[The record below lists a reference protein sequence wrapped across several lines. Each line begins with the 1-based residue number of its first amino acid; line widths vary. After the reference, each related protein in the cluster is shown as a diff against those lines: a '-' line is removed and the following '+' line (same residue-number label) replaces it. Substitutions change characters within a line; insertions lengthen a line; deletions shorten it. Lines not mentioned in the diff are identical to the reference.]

1 AGELVGAA
9 ARVATQLRAAGLRQG
24 DRALLVYLPGLDF
37 VRSLVGCL
45 VAGVLPVPVFPPPP
59 FQKGPEAKMLLQVAA
74 DAQAAAL
81 LSTRLFV
88 EASLADPGA
97 ELPALPWICSDEA
110 PEPDGL
116 PPVEVGPATVAFLQY
131 TSGSTGN
138 PKGVCIT
145 HGNLLDQLSMY
156 REELLFGPDARL
168 VFWVPPYHDLG
179 LISGILAVLAGHGQ
193 AIMMS
198 PLSFLR
204 RPAAWAE
211 AMVAFRA
218 THIAAPNFAFD
229 LLVRKTTAAQ
239 RAAWDLRSLRVVLSG
254 GESIRPATVRRFLA
268 AFADSG
274 LSPQSWCSAYGL
286 AEHTV
291 GVTVGGRHLIWV
303 DPVLLDQGR
312 LQVLGE
318 TPDLLAAP
326 PPGTAGLMSCGSPRA
341 GVDLRIVDPQT
352 GSALGDGQVGEIWAH
367 SASKAAGY
375 HGRPA
380 ESSATFQAPL
390 EGRPWLRTGDL
401 GAIHAGELYVCGR
414 LKDLVIVGGRK
425 IHPQDVEDSLRD
437 VHPKLRPGCTVVFAG
452 EPGEGGLVEGLV
464 VVAELSGS
472 LPVEQQ
478 AEVEAAI
485 RDAVRRNHRLAC
497 AAVVLGAPGMVLKTT
512 SGKLRRR
519 ACAEAWRSGALVGV
533 VAAAAPPSE
542 PPGGMLALLR
552 GLLGQVLGRS
562 PAGIPADRPL
572 GELGASS
579 LQLVEF
585 TERLEQRL
593 GRPVPST
600 LPFDAPPLGEMAALL
615 SGQRPPPGAPL
626 PAAPG
631 ETLCIVGI
639 GCRFPGGV
647 TDLSSFEEL
656 LFSGREVVEE
666 VPPSRWDVD
675 TWYDPTPGTPG
686 KINSRWGAWIHGI
699 ESFDAD
705 FFDFSPA
712 EAPTV
717 DPQERLL
724 LETAWEAL
732 EQVGLRREE
741 LLDSSTGVFVGIS
754 GNDYQSRL
762 LRIPGAVDGH
772 SLLG

>member
-1 AGELVGAA
+1 
-9 ARVATQLRAAGLRQG
+9 
-24 DRALLVYLPGLDF
+24 
-37 VRSLVGCL
+37 
-45 VAGVLPVPVFPPPP
+45 
-59 FQKGPEAKMLLQVAA
+59 
-74 DAQAAAL
+74 
-81 LSTRLFV
+81 
-88 EASLADPGA
+88 
-97 ELPALPWICSDEA
+97 
-110 PEPDGL
+110 
-116 PPVEVGPATVAFLQY
+116 
-131 TSGSTGN
+131 
-138 PKGVCIT
+138 
-145 HGNLLDQLSMY
+145 
-156 REELLFGPDARL
+156 
-168 VFWVPPYHDLG
+168 
-179 LISGILAVLAGHGQ
+179 
-193 AIMMS
+193 
-198 PLSFLR
+198 
-204 RPAAWAE
+204 
-211 AMVAFRA
+211 
-218 THIAAPNFAFD
+218 
-229 LLVRKTTAAQ
+229 
-239 RAAWDLRSLRVVLSG
+239 
-254 GESIRPATVRRFLA
+254 
-268 AFADSG
+268 
-274 LSPQSWCSAYGL
+274 
-286 AEHTV
+286 
-291 GVTVGGRHLIWV
+291 
-303 DPVLLDQGR
+303 
-312 LQVLGE
+312 
-318 TPDLLAAP
+318 
-326 PPGTAGLMSCGSPRA
+326 SPRA

-600 LPFDAPPLGEMAALL
+600 LPFDAPTLGEMAALL

-772 SLLG
+772 SLLGTAHSAIAARLSYWLGLRGPNLAIDTACSSSLVALHQACQAIRAGDCERALVGGVNVVLAPEGSVALSRLGVLSPTGRCNSFSAQADGYVRAEAAVVVVVEPLAEARRRGHPVLALLRSSAIHQDGRRSSFTAPNGQSQQHLLRMALDRAALRPEQVDAVECHGTGTILGDPVEVGALAAVFGPGRNRPLWIGSVKSHLGHTEAAAGLAGVARALVALRRGCLPASRHALPLNPRIPWGEIPIRVATVPVEGMAIVGVSSFGLTGTSAHVILQRPPPEVPAAAPTPRPAEVVVYSAASEEALS